1 MTMRGVRGAT
11 VAQENSS
18 QAILDAT
25 QELLLAMLEANP
37 GLETA
42 DLASAFFTVTDD
54 LDANYPA
61 LAARGI
67 GWHQVPMLCAREI
80 PVPTGIPRVIRVLLH
95 WNTLQVQ
102 SEIHHVY
109 LRDAAKLRPDLMA
122 VQEMNQGG
130 R

>member
-11 VAQENSS
+11 VAKENSS

-25 QELLLAMLEANP
+25 QELLLAILEANP
-37 GLETA
+37 GLQTA
-42 DLASAFFTVTDD
+42 DLASAFFTVSDD

-95 WNTLQVQ
+95 WNTAQPQ
-102 SEIHHVY
+102 TEIRHIY
-109 LRDAAKLRPDLMA
+109 LHEAAKLRPDLM
-122 VQEMNQGG
+122 VNQVSGN
-130 R
+130 